1 MSVIPKEKAD
11 FNNQSRQLEVLKF
24 NNDEKSLKDRFETL
38 KKQHEAALE
47 AKEQAVNMNYFL
59 ENQLNNANRE
69 IELLNEE
76 INKLVK
82 EKKEL
87 EEMKEVLFR
96 LVYYFAKRELGM

>member
-1 MSVIPKEKAD
+1 
-11 FNNQSRQLEVLKF
+11 
-24 NNDEKSLKDRFETL
+24 
-38 KKQHEAALE
+38 
-47 AKEQAVNMNYFL
+47 MNYFL
-59 ENQLNNANRE
+59 ENQLDNANRE